1 MGQRQ
6 VKMATLTGVSCF
18 ILCEFLRKNSQHKQ
32 AEKQTAVGNTYN
44 KTGAGGLVA
53 QSCPTLAT
61 PWTVAPQAPLSMGL
75 SRQEHWRGLAFPSPW
90 DLPDP
95 GNEPR
100 VSCIAGRFLTD

>member
-1 MGQRQ
+1 
-6 VKMATLTGVSCF
+6 MATLTGVSCF

-61 PWTVAPQAPLSMGL
+61 PWTVAHQALRSTGF
-75 SRQEHWRGLAFPSPW
+75 SGQEYWS
-90 DLPDP
+90 
-95 GNEPR
+95 E
-100 VSCIAGRFLTD
+100 